1 MGIVDPKEQQ
11 RLADVEDRKRR
22 GKGTPKKAKTKGTRV
37 GVSSS
42 VLTKP
47 LFVPQ
52 PTAEGRRRSG
62 RLRWHA
68 SNIIQC
74 IEKLELLH
82 STTKKLISRK
92 QARLRSTT
100 VHTIHTQVSNTEGIL
115 TTFFYPFIPLAYTVS
130 PQFIKSPTKSCQMDD
145 CMFPSGDPDARRWPG
160 IGFTSRIGAL
170 EAYPSFMPVVL

>member
-1 MGIVDPKEQQ
+1 MSVCPRRSSLNHFLFLSGQQKGGEEAVDY
-11 RLADVEDRKRR
+11 D
-22 GKGTPKKAKTKGTRV
+22 GTRLIL
-37 GVSSS
+37 SN
-42 VLTKP
+42 VL
-47 LFVPQ
+47 
-52 PTAEGRRRSG
+52 
-62 RLRWHA
+62 
-68 SNIIQC
+68 
-74 IEKLELLH
+74 KLELLH

-100 VHTIHTQVSNTEGIL
+100 IHTIHTQVSNTEGIL